1 MTTVKIERNN
11 TLDLLRLMSAV
22 FVILHHSYP
31 LTGNSSLFSAL
42 GAIAV
47 STFFIISGYLISQSW
62 FSDPTPSRFLW
73 KRLLRI
79 MPGLVA
85 VVIFAILIIGPI
97 NTSFPLRE
105 YFFNINTWIYL
116 GAISVFHIP
125 QTLPGVFTSNPYP
138 TSINGSLWTIPL
150 EFRMYI
156 LLCIM
161 GVIGMLKDRR
171 ILLSIVISSYAIY
184 FTSLLSNIWVL
195 NVFTRTLGD
204 IGIIGYLWRL
214 ISNGIIGNGIPLNF
228 PNYNILFLI
237 GTLFYLYKDQI
248 KFNSW
253 IALGAFIGLLV
264 IIVSGSSYFL
274 IALFICLPYLALYL
288 GQLPLRQLYNIGD
301 KYGDYSYG
309 LYIYAFPVQQ
319 TIAHFMP
326 KINPIQMFVL
336 SLPTTFILAF
346 ISWWLIEKKALS
358 LKRTD
363 PKKIYFYISTDIK
376 NRKKIIYLKIAALL
390 KI

>member
-1 MTTVKIERNN
+1 MVIAKTERNN

-105 YFFNINTWIYL
+105 YFLNINTWIYL

-125 QTLPGVFTSNPYP
+125 QTLPGVFISNPYP
-138 TSINGSLWTIPL
+138 TTINGSLWTISL

-171 ILLSIVISSYAIY
+171 ILLSIVVLSYAIY
-184 FTSLLSNIWVL
+184 FTSLLSNIWRL
-195 NVFTRTLGD
+195 NVFARALGS
-204 IGIIGYLWRL
+204 IGISGYLLRL
-214 ISNGIIGNGIPLNF
+214 ISNGIPLNF

-237 GTLFYLYKDQI
+237 GMLFYLYKDQI

-253 IALGAFIGLLV
+253 IALGAFIGLLIV
-264 IIVSGSSYFL
+264 IDSDSSLFL
-274 IALFICLPYLALYL
+274 IVLFICLPYLVLYL
-288 GQLPLRQLYNIGD
+288 GQLPIKQLYNIGD

-326 KINPIQMFVL
+326 KINPIQMFLL
-336 SLPTTFILAF
+336 SLLTTFILAF

-358 LKRTD
+358 LKKID
-363 PKKIYFYISTDIK
+363 PKKYFLYV
-376 NRKKIIYLKIAALL
+376 RRY
-390 KI
+390 